1 MNDDLYNN
9 FVCLWGNESDVF
21 RRLKDSCVIWIN
33 EKDESKLIR
42 KEKNLPRQKEKKFG
56 EISVR
61 DTEVLVDGDPR
72 RLSWKGFCWLSLL
85 CELKYESFVVRG
97 RRNFMGFVGFFIFY
111 CKYKFSVFLLITFLK
126 ILSWK

>member
-1 MNDDLYNN
+1 MSSPNEPLNDYLYN
-9 FVCLWGNESDVF
+9 
-21 RRLKDSCVIWIN
+21 IWIN

-111 CKYKFSVFLLITFLK
+111 CKYKLSVFILITFLK
-126 ILSWK
+126 IYIMKINLIIIPNMNHHI